1 MHSIKVQLAAAL
13 CSCLFFVA
21 RAQADEC
28 TPAERANIL
37 ARATAAAPSATV
49 RCSLTLTSGDWVTKR
64 LRFRGPES
72 SGVTLDCGAA
82 QIAPTF
88 MEPAEGS
95 DRIPAAISVE
105 SVESSE
111 PGCTGTDCC
120 VKDSDGDC
128 TYLPPS
134 DITIK
139 NCSIKGPV
147 RVSGMGKDYKASSR
161 RANHV
166 AKARREAP
174 SDITFEH
181 VIIEPVPNELDMFY
195 VASGAKRVRLLNS
208 TVRGKVKN
216 LAIYLDAESTQNTLY
231 GNVIQVSSENREL
244 IAVDGSSHNVIA
256 NNSFAAQGGA
266 NLYGAAI
273 YLYRNC
279 GEKGHHPAHHAEQQ
293 LHREQRLSHGAQPR
307 APAWR
312 AL

>member
-1 MHSIKVQLAAAL
+1 MRDLV
-13 CSCLFFVA
+13 CSGGV
-21 RAQADEC
+21 
-28 TPAERANIL
+28 
-37 ARATAAAPSATV
+37 
-49 RCSLTLTSGDWVTKR
+49 LTLRRRSGT
-64 LRFRGPES
+64 LENS
-72 SGVTLDCGAA
+72 S
-82 QIAPTF
+82 
-88 MEPAEGS
+88 
-95 DRIPAAISVE
+95 
-105 SVESSE
+105 
-111 PGCTGTDCC
+111 
-120 VKDSDGDC
+120 
-128 TYLPPS
+128 
-134 DITIK
+134 
-139 NCSIKGPV
+139 
-147 RVSGMGKDYKASSR
+147 

-208 TVRGKVKN
+208 TLRGKVKN